1 MAAAVAVDSEG
12 EDATAVLDFEGFI
25 CDHTLHLL
33 LLTLFWERC
42 DHACPRLLYYG
53 DESEV
58 VPLPAQIQVVQTG
71 PNRSGIADLDIGIM
85 L

>member
-1 MAAAVAVDSEG
+1 MAAAAAVNSEG
-12 EDATAVLDFEGFI
+12 QDATAVLDFKGFI

-33 LLTLFWERC
+33 LPALFWKHC
-42 DHACPRLLYYG
+42 DEACPRLIYYG

-58 VPLPAQIQVVQTG
+58 VPVPAQIQVVQTG
-71 PNRSGIADLDIGIM
+71 PNRSGIAGLDIGIM